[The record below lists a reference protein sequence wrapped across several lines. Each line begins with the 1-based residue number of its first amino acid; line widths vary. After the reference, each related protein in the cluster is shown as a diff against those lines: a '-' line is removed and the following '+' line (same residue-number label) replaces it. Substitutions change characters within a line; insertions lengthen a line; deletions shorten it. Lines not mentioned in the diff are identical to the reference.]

1 MSVPS
6 EVTTVNRRL
15 NNKKEGKAKDTYAK
29 GRSQPKKG
37 DDRLW
42 IRGGAAL
49 QLGQAVKVFG
59 I

>member
-15 NNKKEGKAKDTYAK
+15 NNKKEGKAKDNYAK
-29 GRSQPKKG
+29 GRSRPKKG

-42 IRGGAAL
+42 IRGGATL
-49 QLGQAVKVFG
+49 QLRQAVKVFG

>member
-15 NNKKEGKAKDTYAK
+15 NNKKEGKAKDIYAK
-29 GRSQPKKG
+29 GRSRPKKG